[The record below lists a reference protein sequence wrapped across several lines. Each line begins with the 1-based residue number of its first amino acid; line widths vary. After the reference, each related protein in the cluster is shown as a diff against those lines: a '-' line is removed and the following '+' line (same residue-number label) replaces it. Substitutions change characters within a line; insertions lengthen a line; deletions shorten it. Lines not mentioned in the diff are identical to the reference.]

1 MTIVR
6 KTLADIPPITEARAA
21 ELRALAER
29 PDSEIDYSDIPPS
42 PDGFWDN
49 AIRGRFYRPTK
60 TQITV
65 RIDAD
70 VLHWLRA
77 GGDRYQTRLNAILR
91 EAMLRD
97 LQQARATDQ
106 PAPVDQKE
114 PAASDA

>member
-6 KTLADIPPITEARAA
+6 KTLAEIPPMTEARAA

-29 PDSEIDYSDIPPS
+29 PGSEIDLSDAPELS
-42 PDGFWDN
+42 AEAWHN
-49 AIRGRFYRPTK
+49 AIPGRFYRPTK

-70 VLHWLRA
+70 VLHWLKA

-97 LQQARATDQ
+97 LQQARSTDQ
-106 PAPVDQKE
+106 PAPSSQKE